1 MTNETYTTGRYTDR
15 GYPEFIVGFKCRGT
29 VQAYLAIDGDY
40 YVTSDFR
47 QSYRSNW
54 EDVHRHLFHAQKM
67 LKDNMPVENPAGDDD
82 WQRGEVAIFEVK
94 YVALDEVKDA
104 HARDKAVATVRN
116 KLEGWEL
123 QALREHIRN
132 GGEL

>member
-1 MTNETYTTGRYTDR
+1 MDETYTIGRYNDH
-15 GYPEFIVGFKCRGT
+15 GYPDFIVGFKIRGT

-47 QSYRSNW
+47 QSYRSSW
-54 EDVHRHLFHAQKM
+54 EDVHRHLFHAKKM
-67 LKDNMPVENPAGDDD
+67 MKEDPARFDIEFGIA
-82 WQRGEVAIFEVK
+82 EIFEVK
-94 YVALDEVKDA
+94 YVALAEVAPD

-116 KLEGWEL
+116 KLEKWEL
-123 QALREHIRN
+123 DALREHLKN

>member
-1 MTNETYTTGRYTDR
+1 MTNETYTVGRYNDR
-15 GYPEFIVGFKCRGT
+15 GYAEFIVGFKIRGT
-29 VQAYLAIDGDY
+29 VQGYLAIDGDY

-67 LKDNMPVENPAGDDD
+67 LKDSNPVDHPAGNDD
-82 WQRGEVAIFEVK
+82 WQKNEVAIFEVK
-94 YVALDEVKDA
+94 YVALDEVKNVR
-104 HARDKAVATVRN
+104 ARDKAVTTVLN

-123 QALREHIRN
+123 EALREHIRN